1 MAAPDSPRPAAPRS
15 RRRLAIALAVLFVLV
30 AVRASLP
37 EVLRRVIESKASA
50 ALGRQVR
57 LDDVDLGLVAGRV
70 LLKGLAIGGPGP
82 SSGAPLDPASE
93 VVRCQSAGAQI
104 AWLPLFRGHIH
115 LREIAL
121 GSPMLR
127 LDRNPD
133 GSIGP
138 LVLAPS
144 EPEPEPPPEKESG
157 GGLDLAIDRLALDA
171 AQLRLVAVPDGA
183 PIVELRFEQLAVS
196 DLSMHE
202 GVFGIGDVALRGPD
216 LQVQSDRLAA
226 REPAA
231 KPVAAA
237 PPSQAPPQP
246 EVATEAPKHRVK
258 DLNIEGARFVWRLPD
273 GEAVN
278 AELEVHARDLGLGAA
293 EFPLEVRLT
302 TDEAKVAL
310 EGKLA
315 PEPLRFDGTF
325 KWEGARLDRIVKLA
339 PESPVKIASG
349 QSDGSLEIALR
360 LGSKSPDEPAGV
372 HVKGDVRV
380 RALDLATPDGVLA
393 LRWKDLAIALDELN
407 LPLDQPGAAPDVH
420 LAKIAL
426 DAPQLDF
433 TLQPAPAS
441 KAAAPAPESAEP
453 AEKPA
458 PAGEKASPPPHVRVD
473 ALELTNGA
481 IRFRDTTV
489 RPPVDTA
496 LRDLRIRAQNVRWP
510 ERDVSN
516 LVLTAKGQRAA
527 SLELKG
533 SLKGGA
539 GDLGLE
545 LRELPLATFDPYAAK
560 ASGLSIQQGRLT
572 LRSQIALGADRM
584 GAKNT
589 VALHELRVSER
600 EAGWFKQSF
609 GVPLDVAIALLQDL
623 HGDITLPVDVEQ
635 GAEGTQVGV
644 AAAVTAALRQALVG
658 ALAAPLKLLGSMAST
673 AGSAFSSGLDA
684 IPMDPG
690 VGEPG
695 PDGDDRIGALAD
707 LLGSRPGLRVAL
719 VGRADASDDPALARR
734 DVLAR
739 AKAGQPLPG
748 EDELGFFERRRVRSA
763 LADADPDQLDALDA
777 ETRAALDK
785 LATHVKIDD
794 SARQA
799 LARARAQSVAQSLQ
813 QDHGVPADTVAAIET
828 GAGAPGVEIE
838 LRGANQ

>member
-1 MAAPDSPRPAAPRS
+1 MAAPDSPRPATKRS
-15 RRRLAIALAVLFVLV
+15 RRRLAIALAALAVIV
-30 AVRASLP
+30 AVRAALP

-57 LDDVDLGLVAGRV
+57 LEDVDLGLVMGRV
-70 LLKGLAIGGPGP
+70 LLEGIAVGGPRTG
-82 SSGAPLDPASE
+82 SGAPLDPASE

-104 AWLPLFRGHIH
+104 AWLPLLRGRIH

-121 GSPMLR
+121 ASPMLR

-133 GSIGP
+133 GSLAP

-157 GGLDLAIDRLALDA
+157 GGIDLAIDRLALDRA
-171 AQLRLVAVPDGA
+171 ELRLIEVPDGA
-183 PIVELRFEQLAVS
+183 PIAELRFEQLAVG

-226 REPAA
+226 REPAQ

-237 PPSQAPPQP
+237 PPSEAPAAPA
-246 EVATEAPKHRVK
+246 VASEAPKHRVK
-258 DLNIEGARFVWRLPD
+258 DLNIEGMRFAWRLPD
-273 GEAVN
+273 GEAVD

-293 EFPLEVRLT
+293 AFPLEVRLS
-302 TDEAKVAL
+302 TDGATLAL

-325 KWEGARLDRIVKLA
+325 KWEGVRLDRIVKFA
-339 PESPVKIASG
+339 PEPPVKIASG
-349 QSDGSLEIALR
+349 RSDGSLEIALR

-372 HVKGDVRV
+372 QLQGDLRV
-380 RALDLATPDGVLA
+380 QGLDLAMPDGALA
-393 LRWKDLAIALDELN
+393 LRWKDLALALDELK
-407 LPLDQPGAAPDVH
+407 LPLDDAAAAPDVH
-420 LAKIAL
+420 LTKISL

-441 KAAAPAPESAEP
+441 QAAAPAPAAEP
-453 AEKPA
+453 AETPA
-458 PAGEKASPPPHVRVD
+458 PAAEKASPPPHVRVD
-473 ALELTNGA
+473 ALELTSGA
-481 IRFRDTTV
+481 VRFRDTTV

-539 GDLGLE
+539 GNLGLE

-572 LRSQIALGADRM
+572 LRSQVALGADRM
-584 GAKNT
+584 GAKST
-589 VALHELRVSER
+589 VALHQLRVNER
-600 EAGWFKQSF
+600 ESGWFKQSF

-623 HGDITLPVDVEQ
+623 NGDITLPVDVEQ
-635 GAEGTQVGV
+635 GAGGTQVGV

-658 ALAAPLKLLGSMAST
+658 ALAAPLKLLSSVAST

-684 IPMDPG
+684 IPMEPG
-690 VGEPG
+690 QGEPG
-695 PDGDDRIGALAD
+695 PDGEDRIGALAD

-719 VGRADASDDPALARR
+719 VGHADASDDPALARR
-734 DVLAR
+734 QLLAR
-739 AKAGQPLPG
+739 AKAGQELPG

-763 LADADPDQLDALDA
+763 LADADPEQPDSLDA
-777 ETRAALDK
+777 ETRAALDR
-785 LATHVKIDD
+785 LAGHVKIDD

-799 LARARAQSVAQSLQ
+799 LALARAQSVAQSLQ
-813 QDHGVPADTVAAIET
+813 QDHGVPADSVMAIET

-838 LRGANQ
+838 LRGSNQ